1 MLPAPAAA
9 GLREEDSTMGV
20 LYTLFLGIPYCLA
33 MVTVG
38 LLLCAT
44 VIGIQARLTCI
55 ALGFKG
61 LTIGPTRT
69 HP

>member
-1 MLPAPAAA
+1 
-9 GLREEDSTMGV
+9 MGFI
-20 LYTLFLGIPYCLA
+20 YTLSFGIPYCLA

-44 VIGIQARLTCI
+44 VIGIPIGLTCI

-61 LTIGPTRT
+61 LTISPTRT
-69 HP
+69 HL

>member
-1 MLPAPAAA
+1 M
-9 GLREEDSTMGV
+9 GL
-20 LYTLFLGIPYCLA
+20 LYTLFFGIPYCLA

-44 VIGIQARLTCI
+44 VIGIPLGLTCI

-69 HP
+69 HL

>member
-1 MLPAPAAA
+1 
-9 GLREEDSTMGV
+9 
-20 LYTLFLGIPYCLA
+20 

-44 VIGIQARLTCI
+44 VIGIAVGLTCI
-55 ALGFKG
+55 ALGIKG

-69 HP
+69 HL

>member
-1 MLPAPAAA
+1 
-9 GLREEDSTMGV
+9 MGF
-20 LYTLFLGIPYCLA
+20 LYTLCFGIPFCVA

-44 VIGIQARLTCI
+44 VIGIPVGTTCI
-55 ALGFKG
+55 ALGIKG

-69 HP
+69 RV